1 MRRFIGLD
9 VHKAYVYGYE
19 LQEKG
24 TGRAF
29 RFPNT
34 PEGWTQFCATL
45 DGSAHVALEVTGNA
59 YRCYDLVSLHA
70 GKVLLVDPLKLRR
83 LGVKTDKLDA
93 KTMAEQLALGL
104 IPEVWVP
111 PVPIR
116 ELRVLI
122 KHRYNLVRRRTMF
135 KNALKAVL
143 LRNGLSLERFASV
156 TPRAVEKWLQAELSE
171 ADRLVL
177 VSCASM
183 IMAMDEQLA
192 EVERQILKRVRGA
205 DIVRRLVCIPGLG
218 LISAAA
224 IYAFLGDP
232 WRFCNAKA
240 VGRYAGLDP
249 AVYQSGQTYRIGH
262 ISKQGQAVLRWHL
275 VEAAWSIGRFDRG
288 PLGQFFRRLQAR
300 HGLAKASVATARKLL
315 VVAWAMWRRG
325 ETYRVDPPSPSYAR
339 KLREM
344 DRQAERAASVEE
356 LVSRLR
362 VELGALSTQGLGGA
376 HRGGLLG
383 AAA

>member
-1 MRRFIGLD
+1 MHRFIGLD

-24 TGRAF
+24 TGRTF

-34 PEGWTQFCATL
+34 PEGWTKFCATL

-59 YRCYDLVSLHA
+59 YRCYDLVSPHA
-70 GKVLLVDPLKLRR
+70 GKVLLVNPSARRR
-83 LGVKTDKLDA
+83 LGVKTDRLDA

-111 PVPIR
+111 PAPIR

-135 KNALKAVL
+135 KNALKAAL
-143 LRNGLSLERFASV
+143 LRNGLTLDRFAAI
-156 TPRAVEKWLQAELSE
+156 TERALEKWLRADLSE

-177 VSCASM
+177 VSSAAM
-183 IMAMDEQLA
+183 VMALDVQVA
-192 EVERQILKRVRGA
+192 EVERQILKRVRGVGA
-205 DIVRRLVCIPGLG
+205 VRQLASIPGLG

-224 IYAFLGDP
+224 IYAFVGDP
-232 WRFCNAKA
+232 QRFGNGKA
-240 VGRYAGLDP
+240 VARYAGLDP
-249 AVYQSGQTYRIGH
+249 AVYQSGQTHRIGR
-262 ISKQGQAVLRWHL
+262 ISKQGPPLLRWHL

-288 PLGQFFRRLQAR
+288 PLGQFYRRMQASQSP
-300 HGLAKASVATARKLL
+300 AKAAVATARKLL

-325 ETYRVDPPSPSYAR
+325 EVYRADQPSPSYAR
-339 KLREM
+339 KLREL
-344 DRQAERAASVEE
+344 DRQAEQAAPLEE
-356 LVSRLR
+356 LIQRLR
-362 VELGALSTQGLGGA
+362 VELDTPPAQGATGR
-376 HRGGLLG
+376 RGGSLG